1 MAKLTEQVA
10 IVVGAQVGLGTIL
23 ASVQT
28 ATIVANIDDGVALAA
43 NEALGV
49 LYRADSLTLDFARIE
64 DDPEVFSGT
73 FSKVPGGFL
82 RSSAEAFS
90 FDVTV
95 KGGGKTVDGTPTAG
109 DYNLPGAIE
118 TLFAGFGL
126 NRGTPTTAD
135 TPYVLGAQSY
145 LTFKVWRGAQS
156 WTLQDCIVSNIDFK
170 LTPSETVVAT
180 ITVLPGAITFDD
192 TDTFPT
198 SIDYGFQ
205 TTLAAPVLKAAGAII
220 GPTTRGFL
228 EGTLS
233 LALEADEFPDSNAT
247 DGVVSESAGRTIG
260 WDGDFYVD
268 STDADQD
275 WVDMIATSSF
285 PDMSFTLGVHVVGP
299 AQQANA
305 LGFLLNNVDFTSV
318 KYKKAAGRIVYTLAG
333 YATNA
338 GAGNDEFVLTSK

>member
-1 MAKLTEQVA
+1 VAKLTEQVA
-10 IVVGAQVGLGTIL
+10 IVLGVQVGLGTIL

-28 ATIVANIDDGVALAA
+28 ATIVANTDDGAVLSA
-43 NEALGV
+43 NEALGI
-49 LYRADSLTLDFARIE
+49 LFRSDSLTLDFARLE
-64 DDPEVFSGT
+64 DDPETFPGT
-73 FSKVPGGFL
+73 FSKVPGSFL
-82 RSSAEAFS
+82 RSQVEAFS

-95 KGGGKTVDGTPTAG
+95 KGGGKTVDGTPSAG
-109 DYNLPGAIE
+109 DYNLPEAIE
-118 TLFAGFGL
+118 AVLKGFGL

-135 TPYVLGAQSY
+135 TPYNLGDSSY

-156 WTLQDCIVSNIDFK
+156 WTIQDCIVSQIEYK

-180 ITVLPGAITFDD
+180 ITVQPGAITFDD

-205 TTLAAPVLKAAGAII
+205 TTLAAPVLKAAGAAIS
-220 GPTTRGFL
+220 PTTRGFL
-228 EGTLS
+228 EGTLT
-233 LALEADEFPDSNAT
+233 LALAADEFPDSNAA
-247 DGVVSESAGRTIG
+247 DGLVPESSARLIT

-268 STDADQD
+268 STDPDQD
-275 WVDMIATSSF
+275 WVDLIATSSF
-285 PDMSFTLGVHVVGP
+285 PDLSFTLGVHVVGP

-305 LGFLLNNVDFTSV
+305 LGFLMNNVDFTAV
-318 KYKKAAGRIVYTLAG
+318 KYKRTAGRIVYTLAG